1 MSKRIY
7 VGNLPYSIGDAELQD
22 LVAKAGA
29 SQINSATVIMDRAS
43 GRSKGFGFVEIENDA
58 EMQPVID
65 ALNGT
70 EMQGRTLVVNEARP
84 FEARTSGPRPG
95 GFGGQGG
102 GAPRYD
108 RGGDDSRRDNR
119 DSAPREES
127 APVSTDEA

>member
-29 SQINSATVIMDRAS
+29 SVINSATVIMDRAS

-58 EMQPVID
+58 EMQPAID

-95 GFGGQGG
+95 GFGGRDG
-102 GAPRYD
+102 GAPRFD
-108 RGGDDSRRDNR
+108 RGGDDSRRSNAQDH
-119 DSAPREES
+119 AP
-127 APVSTDEA
+127 ASTDEA